1 MLRGQGNCT
10 LWPLTTKN
18 LKSSKGN
25 ILIFLWG
32 DVPLGVPPEFS
43 TGANSAPHPMLFLMN
58 KPVRSLDDG
67 KVFIRYNG
75 ILSPSRCSLG
85 GRNQPTA
92 SWRCWAPDSSLFRS
106 LNSHSLAWR
115 PDYVMVNRSSAQPHV
130 ATHPPGKTRSS
141 SGKKEASSEIQL
153 TC

>member
-1 MLRGQGNCT
+1 MLRWQGNCT
-10 LWPLTTKN
+10 LWPLTAQN
-18 LKSSKGN
+18 LKSFKKN
-25 ILIFLWG
+25 ISILRWG
-32 DVPLGVPPEFS
+32 GVPPEFS
-43 TGANSAPHPMLFLMN
+43 TGAKSSPHTMLFLMN

-75 ILSPSRCSLG
+75 TLSPSRCSLG

-141 SGKKEASSEIQL
+141 SGKKEASSEI
-153 TC
+153 